1 MVGRNVKLYD
11 MVLQFLRTLFLRTR
25 NVHYCTLRAEL
36 LMSLH
41 DLDVGDICSVDPC
54 HKVDA
59 PLASLLPWDAVVPAP
74 GLVCSPALCSTPC
87 PSGGTQC
94 RSPQAHRPAA
104 PHPTATSRRVCL
116 STAARPAPLP
126 CSSQGLSPP
135 CSRAFVV
142 SSVFWNRAFRTALS

>member
-1 MVGRNVKLYD
+1 MLTRMEGRNVKLYD

-59 PLASLLPWDAVVPAP
+59 PLASLLPWAAVVPAP
-74 GLVCSPALCSTPC
+74 GLVCSPAPC

-94 RSPQAHRPAA
+94 RSPQPQAHCPAA
-104 PHPTATSRRVCL
+104 PPPTATSRRVCL
-116 STAARPAPLP
+116 STAARPAPLL
-126 CSSQGLSPP
+126 CSSRGLSPP
-135 CSRAFVV
+135 APEPL
-142 SSVFWNRAFRTALS
+142 W